1 MNSINV
7 AIFLLFSPAKS
18 LAQQAFAMLGLI
30 ASLQHQLSILSLS
43 LRARRGGAR
52 DGAFGAE
59 LRQDELL
66 HVVHRALHHAANLR
80 EVHPGNLPRLPKA
93 GGAGNDPSSLEKKEI
108 WSF

>member
-43 LRARRGGAR
+43 LRARRGGA
-52 DGAFGAE
+52 E

-66 HVVHRALHHAANLR
+66 DVVHRALHHAANL
-80 EVHPGNLPRLPKA
+80 
-93 GGAGNDPSSLEKKEI
+93 
-108 WSF
+108 